1 MGLVDD
7 IKAVIAK
14 AQNPAPDPT
23 PDPTPDPDPT
33 PTPTPDPDPT
43 PDPAPDPT
51 PEATYTKTEVE
62 KMLAD
67 NAAETKAAMTAIIEG
82 FKGDGAPPVGGPAQ
96 PTDTVGDFSGWNKE
110 IEAIKENNKN

>member
-1 MGLVDD
+1 MKSKILQELLELFEPDR
-7 IKAVIAK
+7 VIDQPRK
-14 AQNPAPDPT
+14 F
-23 PDPTPDPDPT
+23 
-33 PTPTPDPDPT
+33 
-43 PDPAPDPT
+43 
-51 PEATYTKTEVE
+51 TKTEVE

-67 NAAETKAAMTAIIEG
+67 SVAETKDAMTAIIEG